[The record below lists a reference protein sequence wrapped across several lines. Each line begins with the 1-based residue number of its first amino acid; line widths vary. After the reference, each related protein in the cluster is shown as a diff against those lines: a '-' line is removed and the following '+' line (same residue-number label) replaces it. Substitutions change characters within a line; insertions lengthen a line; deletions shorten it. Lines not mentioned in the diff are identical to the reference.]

1 MADPLWRGAPTDLV
15 PVVPLSST
23 LAPSL
28 LRPDVPAGNGVDRPS
43 RAICRGVRGVAE
55 SRMLRRLGRL
65 DAATMAA
72 IDLALAMVL
81 ALGERSD
88 R

>member
-1 MADPLWRGAPTDLV
+1 MADPLWQGAPTDLV
-15 PVVPLSST
+15 PVVPLSSS

-28 LRPDVPAGNGVDRPS
+28 LRPDVPAGNGVDRPT
-43 RAICRGVRGVAE
+43 RAICRAVRGVAE
-55 SRMLRRLGRL
+55 GRLLRRLGRL

-72 IDLALAMVL
+72 VDLALARVL
-81 ALGERSD
+81 ALGVRSD